1 MWAAGLPEMSLKNA
15 SGASK
20 NRPFQSSNPRP
31 AVRFASSSTS
41 RYDDFSMGLALRR
54 LSAALGAALLLA
66 AASSGAAGK
75 PEILPLSEIHAGMKG
90 VAYTIFEGDKI
101 EPMDLEVL
109 GVLPNAL
116 GPKQDIILVELKGA
130 KVEHTGVVAGMSGSP
145 VYIDS
150 KLVGAISLK
159 LGIFTKEAIAGITP
173 IENILE
179 VQNAGTPTRTASPG
193 LGGLGS
199 PVAAAGGEIRLPE
212 QITQRYGLSSGSFL
226 KPIESP
232 LVASGFYPQT
242 LARYAGEFAG
252 LGMTAIEGGTVPP
265 RPDDSQIQPG
275 SMVGMVLIRG
285 DLSLDAGCTV
295 TAIVGDDVFVCG
307 HPLLGYGSVA
317 FPMTRG
323 HVVTTLA
330 SSLESTKI
338 MTSGGEIGTITQDR
352 LTAVMGRL
360 GSGPPMLPLDLTVA
374 TPAAEKQF
382 HFEMI
387 ENPKFT
393 PLLVTLAT
401 FNGIVANTLYTDGM
415 TIQLSGKIE
424 IEGHSSV
431 ELQNMFSPTVL
442 PVPEGFFVA
451 SDVHSAFVKI
461 FNNPYEIPHI
471 RKISLRVTSLP
482 ERRWATIDTAWSEK
496 SEVAPGE
503 TIRIKVLLRPYRG
516 SPFIQ
521 EVPITIP
528 PSAGRGNLRIL
539 VSDSDT
545 LNRMNGANALGPDA
559 QLHGLEELIQLLN
572 RQHRND
578 KLYVTLLQPTPTLLV
593 EDKQLPN
600 VPVSEL
606 NVLDNRRNLGSS
618 TLLRESVAGEWSV
631 EMNRVI
637 AGTQYLTIT
646 VK

>member
-1 MWAAGLPEMSLKNA
+1 
-15 SGASK
+15 
-20 NRPFQSSNPRP
+20 
-31 AVRFASSSTS
+31 
-41 RYDDFSMGLALRR
+41 MGLALRR
-54 LSAALGAALLLA
+54 FLAALAAALLLA
-66 AASSGAAGK
+66 AASLGADGK
-75 PEILPLSEIHAGMKG
+75 PAILPLSEIHAGMKG

-145 VYIDS
+145 VYIDG
-150 KLVGAISLK
+150 KLAGAISLK
-159 LGIFTKEAIAGITP
+159 LGIFTKEAIGGVTP

-179 VQNAGTPTRTASPG
+179 VGNAGIPAKTAAPG
-193 LGGLGS
+193 AGGLGS
-199 PVAAAGGEIRLPE
+199 PVAAGGEIRLPE
-212 QITQRYGLSSGSFL
+212 EITQHYGLSAGSFL
-226 KPIESP
+226 KPIEAP

-252 LGMTAIEGGTVPP
+252 LGMTTIEGGTVPP
-265 RPDDSQIQPG
+265 RPDDAQIQPG
-275 SMVGMVLIRG
+275 SMVGMVLMRG

-295 TAIVGDDVFVCG
+295 TAVVGDKVFVCG
-307 HPLLGYGSVA
+307 HPLLGSGSVA
-317 FPMTRG
+317 MPMARG

-330 SSLESTKI
+330 SSFASTKI
-338 MTSGGEIGTITQDR
+338 MTSGGEIGTITEDR

-360 GSGPPMLPLDLTVA
+360 GSGPPMLPLDLTVS
-374 TPAAEKQF
+374 TPTAEKQF

-393 PLLVTLAT
+393 PLLVALAT
-401 FNGIVANTLYTDGM
+401 FNGVVANTLYTDGM
-415 TIQLSGKIE
+415 TMQLSGKIE
-424 IEGHSSV
+424 IEGHSPV
-431 ELQNMFSPTVL
+431 ELQNMFSPTDF
-442 PVPEGFFVA
+442 PIPEGFFIATTVQ
-451 SDVHSAFVKI
+451 SAFVRI

-482 ERRWATIDTAWSEK
+482 ERRWAAIDTAWSEK

-528 PSAGRGNLRIL
+528 PSASRGNLRIL

-545 LNRMNGANALGPDA
+545 LNRMNGAMALSPAA

-572 RQHRND
+572 REHRND
-578 KLYVTLLQPTPTLLV
+578 RLYVTLLQPTPTLLV

-606 NVLDNRRNLGSS
+606 NVLDHRRNLGNS
-618 TLLRESVAGEWSV
+618 TLLRESVAGEWSS